1 MAGQRTM
8 SSQNGV
14 DLTGQNVPLP
24 AILTGHAY
32 YPTTRISEIQLLLF
46 KWLLVINS
54 ITVT

>member
-46 KWLLVINS
+46 K
-54 ITVT
+54 